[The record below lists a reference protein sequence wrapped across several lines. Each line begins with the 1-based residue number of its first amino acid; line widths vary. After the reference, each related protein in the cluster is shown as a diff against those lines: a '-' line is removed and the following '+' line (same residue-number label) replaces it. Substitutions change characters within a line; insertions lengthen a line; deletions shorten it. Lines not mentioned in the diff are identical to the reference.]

1 MKVRKTARICFS
13 ALLLMLCACR
23 TVDSSSLASS
33 VHVSSNVTERIV
45 RDSVFVRDSIFI
57 REKADTVYFTK
68 YRTLYKEH
76 LRHDT
81 LLVRDT
87 VYSDRV
93 VTKVVEKKALGLR
106 QMLLAVLCLLLCCA
120 IALLLWR
127 RLRRRSQFT
136 ANKLPAA
143 EEPSATEQ
151 DYLREVL

>member
-1 MKVRKTARICFS
+1 MKVRRTARICFS

-23 TVDSSSLASS
+23 SIDSSSLASS
-33 VHVSSNVTERIV
+33 VQASSSVAERIV

-81 LLVRDT
+81 LLMHDT

-93 VTKVVEKKALGLR
+93 ETQVVEKKVLGLH
-106 QMLLAVLCLLLCCA
+106 QMLLVAFCALLCCA

-127 RLRRRSQFT
+127 NLRSRR
-136 ANKLPAA
+136 
-143 EEPSATEQ
+143 
-151 DYLREVL
+151 